1 MNDIIRR
8 RIVRADQL
16 RNGVLLDFDDSE
28 PGMVSELRHL
38 AHKVLF
44 KARGIEWSLDHD
56 EMVQLVVIMR
66 VVG

>member
-8 RIVRADQL
+8 RAIRADQL
-16 RNGVLLDFDDSE
+16 RDGVLLDFDDAD
-28 PGMVSELRHL
+28 PGMVSNVRHL

-44 KARGIEWSLDHD
+44 KARGIEWSLDRD